1 MSDKIKDL
9 FMFDKAIRLEE
20 EYHNNLLKFHDL
32 IQTEEDMII
41 GTTPIKDHYLIKVNI
56 SMEQDDV

>member
-1 MSDKIKDL
+1 MSDKTKDL

-20 EYHNNLLKFHDL
+20 EYHNNLIKFFHL

-41 GTTPIKDHYLIKVNI
+41 GTKPIKDVYIIKANI
-56 SMEQDDV
+56 SME